1 MYKPSVNK
9 VFFIFLFYG
18 YPVHMLLY
26 GMYLSVTYN
35 IFDKL
40 LGIILDNMLH
50 VIRKSYEVGKLHAIY
65 IQAHVYLEAT
75 SYDIKL

>member
-1 MYKPSVNK
+1 M
-9 VFFIFLFYG
+9 
-18 YPVHMLLY
+18 
-26 GMYLSVTYN
+26 
-35 IFDKL
+35 

-75 SYDIKL
+75 SYDIKLWHRDITPDGHK